1 MKIKKYKV
9 IVFLILLALTGA
21 YVFAYAPNLNPF
33 FYLEGALFWAAV
45 ITLFAGVFALLHFGE
60 LTVQFLDKEQR
71 PFQYVPNQKFPR
83 WVKFLLLV
91 PWLFVVVVFIGS
103 SFIFHATAYRDQ
115 LGEAEPVPFSSDMQL
130 ADLDQLPI
138 VDEALAVTLADK
150 KLGERAGL
158 GSQVRL
164 GTDAVTI
171 QQIDGELM
179 WAIPLYHRGVF
190 KWITNLSG
198 TQGYI
203 LVSATD
209 VNDVRYMEDFKVK
222 YYPGNYLLQDLTRHV
237 RFGGAWVDG
246 ITDPTFEIADD
257 GQPYWIY
264 TTYRN
269 LRGFNLPEATG
280 AWVVNAT
287 TGQMERY
294 TIETLPTWVD
304 RIQPESFIINQINN
318 KGEFVHGWL
327 NFADK
332 DKFKASPG
340 HMILYNN
347 GHCYLFTGMTS
358 IGADDSAIGFIM
370 VDMVD
375 KDLRVYM
382 MAGATE
388 TAAMGSAQGKVQ
400 HLGYQ
405 ATFPLILNI
414 DGQPTYFMALKDAT
428 GLIKQYAFVSVVNYS
443 IVGTGETIQEAQSD
457 YLQGL
462 QNSGI
467 TVDAQQSQEL
477 EELTG
482 TVWRIGA
489 EFDGQQTVYKLVLS
503 ERMDTIFRLPGVLSD
518 ELALT
523 REGDRVRIGY
533 APQQAGSVTGSEFD
547 NLAMAQGA

>member
-489 EFDGQQTVYKLVLS
+489 EFDDQQTVYKLVLS

-547 NLAMAQGA
+547 NLAMAQGT